1 LLDPLN
7 YYHEHPI
14 DLNHASQKELK
25 ELSLLNDIQISALLG
40 HISRNGKLIALEEL
54 QTIDGFDAE
63 TIKRILPFVTLNNSR
78 EQQKIT
84 PNKILTEG
92 NHRLLLR
99 YQQVLE
105 KQKGYERDNVPYTD
119 SKWYVGTPA
128 KYYLRYRYRLSERLT
143 AGLTAEKDAG
153 EPFLDSDTMKKGFD
167 FYSAH
172 LFYYGKNLVRTLALG
187 DYHIQYGQGLVLWSG
202 LAFGKSADV
211 LNVKK
216 NARGIIPYLSV
227 EENVFMRGGAVSVG
241 SNNFQTDIFYS
252 DKKIDGTI
260 NTEQYFVSLLET
272 GKHRTYTERLR
283 QKTIGQKIFG
293 GHMQYSDSRL
303 NIGATAIRTEFSEPM
318 QKEIR
323 PFNQYTF
330 TGAAVTTYGIDYS
343 YLWKN
348 ISFFGETGRSDN
360 GSMAT
365 VNGALMALDRNVS
378 VAVVN
383 RHYERDYVALQGNAF
398 GENTVNANENGTYLA
413 IAIKPIDKITINTY
427 FDRFN
432 FPWLRYLVNAPSNG
446 YGILSQLT
454 YLPSKTFEAYFRYR
468 ERSKPENELGDD
480 NPLDVLRKVVQRNYR
495 LNFRYKASLS
505 ASFISRIEWVTYAK
519 EGSNTE
525 HGFMILQEAEVKIG
539 RKISAGATYVLFD
552 TDSYNSRI
560 YAYEADVPYSYYI
573 PFYYYRGN
581 RYVLNLHYSVTYSID
596 FWLRYSQTRYSNLS
610 VIGSGLDE
618 IDGDTKS
625 EIKLQL
631 RFSF

>member
-1 LLDPLN
+1 
-7 YYHEHPI
+7 
-14 DLNHASQKELK
+14 
-25 ELSLLNDIQISALLG
+25 
-40 HISRNGKLIALEEL
+40 
-54 QTIDGFDAE
+54 
-63 TIKRILPFVTLNNSR
+63 
-78 EQQKIT
+78 
-84 PNKILTEG
+84 
-92 NHRLLLR
+92 
-99 YQQVLE
+99 
-105 KQKGYERDNVPYTD
+105 VPYID

-153 EPFLDSDTMKKGFD
+153 EPFLDSDTMKQGFD
-167 FYSAH
+167 FYSVH
-172 LFYYGKNLVRTLALG
+172 LFYYGKNLVRTFALG

-241 SNNFQTDIFYS
+241 LNNFQTDVFYS
-252 DKKIDGTI
+252 DKKIDGSI
-260 NTEQYFVSLLET
+260 NTEQYFVSLIET
-272 GKHRTYTERLR
+272 GKHRTYIERLR
-283 QKTIGQKIFG
+283 EKTIGQKIFG
-293 GHMQYSDSRL
+293 GHTQYSDSRL
-303 NIGATAIRTEFSEPM
+303 NIGVTAIRTEFSEPM

-360 GSMAT
+360 GAMAT

-378 VAVVN
+378 VAVIN

-413 IAIKPIDKITINTY
+413 IALKPLDKITLNTY

-432 FPWLRYLVNAPSNG
+432 FPWLRYLVNAPSSG

-454 YLPSKTFEAYFRYR
+454 YSPSKTFEAYFRYR

-480 NPLDVLRKVVQRNYR
+480 NPLDVLCKVVQRNYR
-495 LNFRYKASLS
+495 LNLRYKSLLS
-505 ASFISRIEWVTYAK
+505 ASFISRIEWVTYVK

-525 HGFMILQEAEVKIG
+525 HGFMISQEAEVKMG
-539 RKISAGATYVLFD
+539 RKISAGATYVSFE

-581 RYVLNLHYSVTYSID
+581 RYVLNLHYNITYSID